1 MLDTAKSPAWVEG
14 VGNVDSVKRGR
25 IWREIYVCWHK
36 RDIKLLF
43 TECNCVNHTEKK
55 NWKKIYQNGNKS
67 FILGDLITDTSPHHH
82 LFFFYLYMFSK
93 FPIMHIYF
101 HYNLKNKHY
110 RKVNLQVES
119 RNMGF
124 CDILSFFSLFCRSSS
139 CQTRC
144 KRKHFFSVE
153 QETWS
158 CHKTKST

>member
-1 MLDTAKSPAWVEG
+1 MSR
-14 VGNVDSVKRGR
+14 RGR
-25 IWREIYVCWHK
+25 KRRLCEKGTYMKGNIYVCWHK